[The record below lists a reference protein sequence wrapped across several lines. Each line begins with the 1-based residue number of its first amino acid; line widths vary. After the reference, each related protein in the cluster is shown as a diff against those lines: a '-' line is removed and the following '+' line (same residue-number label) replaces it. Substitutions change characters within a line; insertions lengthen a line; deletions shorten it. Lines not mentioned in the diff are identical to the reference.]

1 MAMRKTVGWMMLG
14 IFVGA
19 LAFALAEETKPPAK
33 PVTVLALVDR
43 MT

>member
-1 MAMRKTVGWMMLG
+1 MRKMVSWAMLG

-33 PVTVLALVDR
+33 PVTVVALVDG